1 MDERVEYVRLPDGCR
16 IWTATDGAGAP
27 VVLCH
32 GGPGL
37 WDYLAPIG
45 SMISDV
51 AVTHRWD
58 QRGGG
63 RSSALP
69 PYTLDRFVDDL
80 EALRVHFDHPAW
92 IVAGHSWGATLALAY
107 ALRYP
112 GRTRALAYINGTGIG
127 TSWRDADQAERE
139 KRLRASGNFERWRD
153 LHSRTRTTDEEREL
167 CVITWATDYADA
179 TFGRNAALEMVASGF
194 TPNYEVNAAL
204 SRVLDNEETM
214 IERCAKLEMPAL
226 IIHGERDPRPAS
238 AVTSLARALP
248 HAELRIL
255 EAAGHLPWADQPDSF
270 AGILRAFIR
279 TVAPLGSPDVACPS
293 SQGTSRAT

>member
-1 MDERVEYVRLPDGCR
+1 MEERVEYIRLPDGCR
-16 IWTATDGAGAP
+16 IWTATTGAGAP

-92 IVAGHSWGATLALAY
+92 LVAGHSWGATLALAY

-112 GRTRALAYINGTGIG
+112 GRTRALIYIGGTGVG
-127 TSWRDADQAERE
+127 AAWRDADHAERVQ
-139 KRLRASGNFERWRD
+139 RLRDAGDYARWRE
-153 LHSRTRTTDEEREL
+153 LSARARTADEEREL
-167 CVITWATDYADA
+167 CIITWATDYADV
-179 TFGRNAALEMVASGF
+179 TLGRKAASAMLAAGF
-194 TPNYEVNAAL
+194 LPNYEVNAAL
-204 SRVLDNEETM
+204 SRVLDDEATM
-214 IERCAKLEMPAL
+214 IERCRALEVPSL
-226 IIHGERDPRPAS
+226 IIHGAHDPRPPT

-248 HAELRIL
+248 DTRIELV
-255 EAAGHLPWADQPDSF
+255 EAAGHLPWTEQPESC
-270 AGILRAFIR
+270 ARILREFIE
-279 TVAPLGSPDVACPS
+279 TVA
-293 SQGTSRAT
+293 T